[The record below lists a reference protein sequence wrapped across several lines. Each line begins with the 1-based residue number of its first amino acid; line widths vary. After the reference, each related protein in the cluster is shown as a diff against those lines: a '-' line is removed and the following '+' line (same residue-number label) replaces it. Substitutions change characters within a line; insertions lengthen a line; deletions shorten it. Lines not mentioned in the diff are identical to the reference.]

1 MDFKEQFKTGDVVK
15 INISKDSSNF
25 YVTKILTIDYE
36 KKFFVVHSINKDIP
50 VNSFI
55 SVKREFKDIIFMF
68 NTKVLGYTHNEHKN
82 IIVLHIPKEINR
94 IQRREFYRLPLNVP
108 ISVRNSADEICLGES
123 LDISGLGMCVE
134 LDKKLYPNE
143 NVRVTIPF
151 STDFILEDIEGVVK
165 RIEKGSK
172 LPYKYGINFDYI
184 DAPVREEIVSYIF
197 QVQKMLLKISNNM
210 WGGNYGLKKFQ
221 NNGCQYFIRNC

>member
-55 SVKREFKDIIFMF
+55 SVKREFKDIIFIF

-123 LDISGLGMCVE
+123 FDISGLGMCVE
-134 LDKKLYPNE
+134 LDKKL
-143 NVRVTIPF
+143 
-151 STDFILEDIEGVVK
+151 
-165 RIEKGSK
+165 
-172 LPYKYGINFDYI
+172 
-184 DAPVREEIVSYIF
+184 
-197 QVQKMLLKISNNM
+197 
-210 WGGNYGLKKFQ
+210 
-221 NNGCQYFIRNC
+221 

>member
-1 MDFKEQFKTGDVVK
+1 
-15 INISKDSSNF
+15 
-25 YVTKILTIDYE
+25 
-36 KKFFVVHSINKDIP
+36 
-50 VNSFI
+50 
-55 SVKREFKDIIFMF
+55 
-68 NTKVLGYTHNEHKN
+68 
-82 IIVLHIPKEINR
+82 
-94 IQRREFYRLPLNVP
+94 
-108 ISVRNSADEICLGES
+108 
-123 LDISGLGMCVE
+123 MCVE